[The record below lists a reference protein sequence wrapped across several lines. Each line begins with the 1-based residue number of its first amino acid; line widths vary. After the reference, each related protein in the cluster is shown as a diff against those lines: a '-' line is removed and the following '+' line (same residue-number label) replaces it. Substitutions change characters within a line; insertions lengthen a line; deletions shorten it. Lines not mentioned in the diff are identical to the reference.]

1 MNKKQKIAID
11 RVFGLILCLT
21 LRLPA
26 LLMERTLHRN
36 HRMPPSNHPKKIVVA
51 KYMGI
56 GSILQAS
63 PMLQEMKKKYPNA
76 LLIFLSLKSNKEF
89 LSRYRF
95 IDHII
100 CVDDSTIFR
109 LLLTSLLAMQELIFA
124 RIDIFL
130 DLEAHSTYGSLMCF
144 LSCAKNRLGFS
155 IADEDHR
162 AFLYTHLLYLNTN
175 FPIRYCYSQL
185 GQLAGIEPIHGD
197 LDPICPDLY
206 QSDLERMHEKKKQY
220 FNCGH
225 LGIIAINPN
234 ASDLRYERRWSRESF
249 ASVARYFAKKGYAV
263 AMVGSS
269 SEREYVESIVKMI
282 GDGAEKVYNVA
293 GIFPLLEFFAFLK
306 SCHLLLTNDSGV
318 MNMGLTLP
326 VPQVLLAGPVDPEQY
341 FITNNYRTYIY
352 HQTYCSPCT
361 HYIAIPPCGGDN
373 VCMQQIQVKEVV
385 KICESLLSG
394 QIVHPKRKILYSYNS
409 EVLGVLKNM
418 GKNKIKVLAT
428 KI

>member
-11 RVFGLILCLT
+11 QIFGFILCLT
-21 LRLPA
+21 LRLPS
-26 LLMERTLHRN
+26 LLLEGALHRN
-36 HRMPPSNHPKKIVVA
+36 HCMPPSVQPKKIVVA

-63 PMLQEMKKKYPNA
+63 PMLQELKKKYPNA
-76 LLIFLSLKSNKEF
+76 LLVFLSLKPNKEF
-89 LSRYRF
+89 LSRYGF
-95 IDHII
+95 IDRII

-109 LLLTSLLAMQELIFA
+109 LIFTSLLAIKELIFA

-144 LSCAKNRLGFS
+144 LSCSKNRLGFS
-155 IADEDHR
+155 IADENHR
-162 AFLYTHLLYLNTN
+162 AFLYTHLLYLNTH

-185 GQLAGIEPIHGD
+185 GQLAGIEPIHGA
-197 LDPICPDLY
+197 LDPIPPDLY
-206 QSDLERMHEKKKQY
+206 QSDLEKMQEKKKQY
-220 FNCGH
+220 FKCEH
-225 LGIIAINPN
+225 LGIIAMNPN

-249 ASVARYFAKKGYAV
+249 ASVARYFARKGYAV

-269 SEREYVESIVKMI
+269 SEHEYVESIVKMVR
-282 GDGAEKVYNVA
+282 DSAEKVYNVA
-293 GIFPLLEFFAFLK
+293 GVFPLLEFFAFLK
-306 SCHLLLTNDSGV
+306 GCRLLLTNDSGV

-361 HYIAIPPCGGDN
+361 HYIANPPCGGDN
-373 VCMQQIQVKEVV
+373 VCMQHIQVQEVV
-385 KICESLLSG
+385 EVCESLLSG

-409 EVLGVLKNM
+409 DVLGVLKNM
-418 GKNKIKVLAT
+418 GIDKNKALTT